1 MNFCRVIIPEKEISK
16 TGFGAKIMQTTV
28 NLSENAYQYVSGI
41 AQMTEKTIDEVV
53 EEAFENRFE
62 KEVEMLKKSV
72 ALSSDVEVL
81 ALANLQMP
89 KKQSNLLS
97 DLLAKNGEGILSDGE
112 KEKLNNL
119 MQINRL
125 NDLRKA
131 IGIVE
136 ALKRGL
142 IKSAEEL
149 A

>member
-1 MNFCRVIIPEKEISK
+1 
-16 TGFGAKIMQTTV
+16 MQTTV
-28 NLSENAYQYVSGI
+28 DLSENAYNRVSSI
-41 AQMTEKTIDEVV
+41 ARMTERTIDEVI
-53 EEAFENRFE
+53 EETFENRFE

-72 ALSSDVEVL
+72 ALSSDKEVL

-89 KKQSNLLS
+89 EKQSNRLS
-97 DLLAKNGEGILSDGE
+97 RLLAKNGEENLTDDE
-112 KEKLNNL
+112 RNELNNL

>member
-1 MNFCRVIIPEKEISK
+1 
-16 TGFGAKIMQTTV
+16 MQTTV
-28 NLSENAYQYVSGI
+28 NLSENAYQYVSSV
-41 AQMTEKTIDEVV
+41 AQMTERTIDEVI
-53 EEAFENRFE
+53 EETFENRFE

-72 ALSSDVEVL
+72 AISSDKEVL

-89 KKQSNLLS
+89 EKQSNRLS
-97 DLLAKNGEGILSDGE
+97 LLLAKNGEGNLADKAK
-112 KEKLNNL
+112 KELNDL

>member
-41 AQMTEKTIDEVV
+41 AQMTEKIIDEVV

-119 MQINRL
+119 M
-125 NDLRKA
+125 
-131 IGIVE
+131 
-136 ALKRGL
+136 
-142 IKSAEEL
+142 
-149 A
+149 

>member
-1 MNFCRVIIPEKEISK
+1 
-16 TGFGAKIMQTTV
+16 MQTTV

-41 AQMTEKTIDEVV
+41 AQMTEKTIDEVI
-53 EEAFENRFE
+53 EETFENRFE
-62 KEVEMLKKSV
+62 KEVEFLEKSV
-72 ALSSDVEVL
+72 ALSSDEEVL

-89 KKQSNLLS
+89 ENESNHLS
-97 DLLAKNGEGILSDGE
+97 RLLAKNGEGSLTESE
-112 KEKLNNL
+112 KDELKNL
-119 MQINRL
+119 MQTNRL

-136 ALKRGL
+136 AIKRGL

>member
-1 MNFCRVIIPEKEISK
+1 
-16 TGFGAKIMQTTV
+16 MQTTV

-41 AQMTEKTIDEVV
+41 AQMTEKTIDEVI
-53 EEAFENRFE
+53 EETFENRFE

-72 ALSSDVEVL
+72 AISSDKEVL

-89 KKQSNLLS
+89 EKQSSRLS
-97 DLLAKNGEGILSDGE
+97 LLLAKNGEGKLDDGE
-112 KEKLNNL
+112 KVKLNDL

-136 ALKRGL
+136 AMKRGL
-142 IKSAEEL
+142 VKSVEEL

>member
-1 MNFCRVIIPEKEISK
+1 MH
-16 TGFGAKIMQTTV
+16 TTV
-28 NLSENAYQYVSGI
+28 NLSENAYQYVSVI
-41 AQMTEKTIDEVV
+41 AQMTEKTIDEVI
-53 EEAFENRFE
+53 EETFENRLE
-62 KEVEMLKKSV
+62 KEVEFLKKSV
-72 ALSSDVEVL
+72 AVSSDKEVL

-89 KKQSNLLS
+89 EKQSNRLS
-97 DLLAKNGEGILSDGE
+97 HLLAKNGEGNLTDGE
-112 KEKLNNL
+112 KERLNDL

-136 ALKRGL
+136 AIKRDL